1 MATCREKLLLSARP
15 VYGWCMDKAARRG
28 VGSTFALKKVMESL
42 KSFLCRRRVRRLA
55 GALLVALGVACMFIG
70 CTRRVYVP
78 VTSAVR
84 DTVYDSR
91 LRADTLLV
99 HDSVREA
106 VRGDTVERIVYRFR
120 SRVRTRVDTVLRTLR
135 DTVRVSLPAQS
146 EAVPARESWLSRLVH
161 GLKWLTRFLFALLLL
176 RLLIRWRR

>member
-1 MATCREKLLLSARP
+1 MA
-15 VYGWCMDKAARRG
+15 
-28 VGSTFALKKVMESL
+28 SL
-42 KSFLCRRRVRRLA
+42 KSFLCRRRVSRLA

-120 SRVRTRVDTVLRTLR
+120 SRTESCTSS
-135 DTVRVSLPAQS
+135 VSARS
-146 EAVPARESWLSRLVH
+146 RES
-161 GLKWLTRFLFALLLL
+161 
-176 RLLIRWRR
+176 

>member
-1 MATCREKLLLSARP
+1 MANLS
-15 VYGWCMDKAARRG
+15 
-28 VGSTFALKKVMESL
+28 
-42 KSFLCRRRVRRLA
+42 SFFCRRRVRRLV

-84 DTVYDSR
+84 DTVYDAR

-146 EAVPARESWLSRLVH
+146 EAAPAPARESWLSRLVH